1 VNFELNQSTVVAT
14 SSMDG
19 PDRLED
25 WVLAVPPNLVPAKIL
40 HPRTQAKQF
49 FVSTGET
56 VVHTGQAVL

>member
-1 VNFELNQSTVVAT
+1 
-14 SSMDG
+14 MDG